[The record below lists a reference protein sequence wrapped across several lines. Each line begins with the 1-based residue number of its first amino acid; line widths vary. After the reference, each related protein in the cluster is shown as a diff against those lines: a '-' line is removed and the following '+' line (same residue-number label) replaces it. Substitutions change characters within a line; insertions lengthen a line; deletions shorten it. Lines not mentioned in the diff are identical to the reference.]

1 MKPASFLLGLG
12 ICALLF
18 SPIMLAQ
25 AISLPLNNWRHENP
39 EVTAPW
45 RSVQLDKRIKPT
57 TYRVVLWDG
66 VNAMEALAD
75 NSMALLG
82 RSVEVDLSLTP
93 VLCWRWRVEG
103 VVRSANMSKKSG
115 DDYAARIYLALRL
128 PSELLSFAARAKLGI
143 ARRLYGDDV
152 PDGAINYVWDNL
164 HPVGTRKPNA
174 YTAQNKM
181 IVLQSGETKL
191 NRWITERVNVFDDIR
206 QEFGSDQAKLTLIAI
221 AADTDNTGEKVRSG
235 FADLHFVGK
244 EDRCNFPEVVGNP
257 P

>member
-1 MKPASFLLGLG
+1 MKRAAFLRGLGLG
-12 ICALLF
+12 ALLCC
-18 SPIMLAQ
+18 PIMLAQ
-25 AISLPLNNWRHENP
+25 AIALPLTDWRHENP
-39 EVTAPW
+39 EVAAPW

-66 VNAMEALAD
+66 VNAMEAQAD

-82 RSVEVDLSLTP
+82 RSVDVDLFLTP

-103 VVRSANMSKKSG
+103 VVKSANMSKKSG

-128 PSELLSFAARAKLGI
+128 PSELLSFTTRAKLGI

-164 HPVGTRKPNA
+164 HSVGTRQPNT

-191 NRWITERVNVFDDIR
+191 KRWITERVNVLDDMR
-206 QEFGSDQAKLTLIAI
+206 LEFGTDQAKLTFIAI

-244 EDRCNFPEVVGNP
+244 DDRCNFPEVVGNP